1 MSQNAHIISNQAR
14 TFSLKQD
21 KNAKKD
27 ESASDYSSK
36 FDELLGSSSKKLSK
50 EEQDFINRQ
59 VEAKKIA
66 DERAQ
71 KEHAQKAEQIA
82 Q

>member
-1 MSQNAHIISNQAR
+1 
-14 TFSLKQD
+14 
-21 KNAKKD
+21 
-27 ESASDYSSK
+27 
-36 FDELLGSSSKKLSK
+36 LSK

-71 KEHAQKAEQIA
+71 KEHALKAE
-82 Q
+82 